1 LRADDRRQFG
11 AAGEGLVA
19 SWYGVRGYQVVDR
32 NWRCPLGEI
41 DLVCRRGELLVIC
54 EVKSR
59 RSSAFGA
66 PIEAVT
72 SAKRRR
78 LRRLAARWLADHGA
92 RCAEVRF
99 DVASVLDGQVD
110 LVEGAF

>member
-1 LRADDRRQFG
+1 
-11 AAGEGLVA
+11 VA
-19 SWYGVRGYQVVDR
+19 TWYEDRGYEVIDR
-32 NWRCPLGEI
+32 NWRCSLGEI
-41 DLVCRRGELLVIC
+41 DLVCRKGEVLVVC

-59 RSSAFGA
+59 RSDAFGA

-72 SAKRRR
+72 MAKWRR

-92 RCAEVRF
+92 RCSEVRF
-99 DVASVLDGQVD
+99 DVASVFDGHVD